1 MKYFNSNNYTKKQN
15 LTLYGRDTNLPDK
28 IGNRESINL
37 LEVGKRHCLSSSPT
51 PLCSE
56 QPALPIPTL
65 V

>member
-1 MKYFNSNNYTKKQN
+1 M
-15 LTLYGRDTNLPDK
+15 LYGRDTNLPDK